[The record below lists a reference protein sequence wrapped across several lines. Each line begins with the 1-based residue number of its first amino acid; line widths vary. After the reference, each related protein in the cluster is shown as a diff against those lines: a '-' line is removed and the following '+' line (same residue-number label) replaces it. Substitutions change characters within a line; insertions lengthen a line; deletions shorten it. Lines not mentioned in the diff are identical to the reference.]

1 MAVKV
6 ERKVVCDLGERHG
19 GEIRQWRLTVDKE
32 SKVFDLC
39 PSCAKPLQKLWDTDG
54 FPSKPAT
61 RMKVYS
67 MSEIESQKKAPE

>member
-19 GEIRQWRLTVDKE
+19 GEIRQWRLTVDRE

-39 PSCAKPLQKLWDTDG
+39 PSCAKPLQRLWDLDG
-54 FPSKPAT
+54 QPGKPAG
-61 RMKVYS
+61 RMRVYS
-67 MSEIESQKKAPE
+67 LSEIEARKNKP